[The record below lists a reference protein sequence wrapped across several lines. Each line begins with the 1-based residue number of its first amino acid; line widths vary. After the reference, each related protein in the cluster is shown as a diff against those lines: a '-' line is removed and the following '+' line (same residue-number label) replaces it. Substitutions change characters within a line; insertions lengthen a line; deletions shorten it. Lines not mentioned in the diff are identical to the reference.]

1 MTEQERKE
9 FDGYLIKAY
18 GTVTPN
24 EYMQHEATWLAARR
38 TQDAKVRE
46 LVEAAKAV
54 IATITTQT
62 PDPHSDV
69 VVDYGKLLRLED
81 TLTQLKEQ
89 DDE

>member
-1 MTEQERKE
+1 MTDYYAHTYSQRDVDLIRGDLMARITELTTER
-9 FDGYLIKAY
+9 D
-18 GTVTPN
+18 
-24 EYMQHEATWLAARR
+24 ARDK
-38 TQDAKVRE
+38 QVRE

-81 TLTQLKEQ
+81 ALAAHLKEQ